1 LGKKLIAK
9 AIFTSFGTRM
19 DNARDALFAG
29 RSALM
34 SPSGY
39 GEIVENQEPEKIL
52 AKGNEAI
59 AMAAIDSGCLLY
71 FGYPI
76 TPQNDIPEYLSKH
89 LPALGGEFIQAES
102 EIASINLLLGASATG
117 ARAMTSS
124 SSPGISLMQE
134 GISYMAG
141 SELPG
146 LIVNISRSGPGLG
159 GISPSQG
166 DYFQATRGGGHGD
179 YRMIVLAPSSVQ
191 EMYDLTCLAFDLS
204 DKYRNPAMILGD
216 ALIGQMK
223 EPLLRKKSVRMNLPP
238 KDWALTGAKGRKA
251 NRLKSLYLQ
260 DGELSEHNWKLHH
273 KYEQMKKEEVSF
285 ESFLT
290 EDAKLI
296 VAAFG
301 SMARVSK
308 TSVELAREEGMK
320 VGLLRPITLFPFPE
334 KALDDLSRRV
344 KRFLTVE
351 LNTGQM
357 VEDVKLSAE
366 RDAQLYFYGRPPGS
380 LPSPEEVLEEIK
392 KVYEEAPNAKH
403 QIPNKFQ

>member
-1 LGKKLIAK
+1 
-9 AIFTSFGTRM
+9 M
-19 DNARDALFAG
+19 
-29 RSALM
+29 
-34 SPSGY
+34 
-39 GEIVENQEPEKIL
+39 EIRESEKIL

-89 LPALGGEFIQAES
+89 LPALGGNFIQAES

-134 GISYMAG
+134 GISYLAG

-179 YRMIVLAPSSVQ
+179 YRMIVLAPSTVQ

-204 DKYRNPAMILGD
+204 DKYRNPAMVLGD

-223 EPLLRKKSVRMNLPP
+223 EPLIRKKPENHSLSP
-238 KDWALTGAKGRKA
+238 KEWILTGAEGR
-251 NRLKSLYLQ
+251 NPRRIKSLYLE
-260 DGELSEHNWKLHH
+260 DGELTEHNWKLYH
-273 KYEQMKKEEVSF
+273 KYEKMKEEEVRF
-285 ESFLT
+285 ETFCV
-290 EDAKLI
+290 EDAQMVI
-296 VAAFG
+296 TAFG
-301 SMARVSK
+301 SVARVAR
-308 TSVELAREEGMK
+308 TCVELAREEGMK
-320 VGLLRPITLFPFPE
+320 VGLFRPITLFPFPE
-334 KALDDLSRRV
+334 KALYDLSNRI

-357 VEDVKLSAE
+357 VEDVRLSVD
-366 RDAQLYFYGRPPGS
+366 RDAQVHFHGKPPGS
-380 LPSPEEVLEEIK
+380 LLSPEEVLVEIK
-392 KVYEEAPNAKH
+392 KCY
-403 QIPNKFQ
+403 

>member
-1 LGKKLIAK
+1 
-9 AIFTSFGTRM
+9 M
-19 DNARDALFAG
+19 DQN
-29 RSALM
+29 S
-34 SPSGY
+34 
-39 GEIVENQEPEKIL
+39 EKIL

-76 TPQNDIPEYLSKH
+76 TPQNDIPEFLSKH
-89 LPALGGEFIQAES
+89 LPPLGGEFIQAES

-191 EMYDLTCLAFDLS
+191 EMYDLTCRAFDLA

-223 EPLLRKKSVRMNLPP
+223 EPLLRRKPAGMTLPP
-238 KDWALTGAKGRKA
+238 KDWALTGAKERKP

-260 DGELSEHNWKLHH
+260 DGELSDHNWKLHH
-273 KYEQMKKEEVSF
+273 KYEEMKKEEVLF

-308 TSVELAREEGMK
+308 TSVELARQEGMN

-334 KALDDLSRRV
+334 KAFDDLSRRV

-357 VEDVKLSAE
+357 VEDVKLSVE
-366 RDAQLYFYGRPPGS
+366 RDAQVYFYGRPPGS
-380 LPSPEEVLEEIK
+380 LPSPEEILEEIK
-392 KVYEEAPNAKH
+392 KYYGIEHSA
-403 QIPNKFQ
+403 